1 MAQGQGMGLRILDRY
16 LAGAVIGGTLLTL
29 GVLLPLLGFFLLAN
43 ELEQVGVAGYRLQE
57 ALLFMVLSLPRYAYQ
72 VFPIATLIGALLGLG
87 ALANRSELVAMRA
100 AGVSVGRIAGAGLLG
115 GLLLA
120 AGAMLVGEVVAPP
133 AEQRALELKRA
144 ALSGEVT
151 QRTDSGFWA
160 VDQGSYINIREILS
174 GTSLRDI
181 FIYQADNAAG
191 TLIATHAEGA
201 RYHGGQWVLEGL
213 SRSRVSM
220 DGVQVER
227 LPNAAWNSLLD
238 PGILEIVVVDPRI
251 LPVWGL
257 WKYIRFMTV
266 NAQDASNY
274 QVIFWGRVLYPLL
287 TLSMVLVAIPVL
299 LGSARSRG
307 TGVRA
312 FFAVLVG
319 ILYYLVSKT
328 FSYLALL
335 YGLSPLAA
343 ALAPPLLFIGAAIL
357 LLRRVG

>member
-1 MAQGQGMGLRILDRY
+1 MGLRILDRY
-16 LAGAVIGGTLLTL
+16 LAWAVIAGTLLTL
-29 GVLLPLLGFFLLAN
+29 GVLLPLLGFFVLAN
-43 ELEQVGVAGYRLQE
+43 ELEQVGVAGYRLQD

-115 GLLLA
+115 GVLLA
-120 AGAMLVGEVVAPP
+120 AGAMLIGEVVAPV
-133 AEQRALELKRA
+133 AEQRGIEIKRA
-144 ALSGEVT
+144 ALSGAVT
-151 QRTDSGFWA
+151 QQTESGFWA
-160 VDQGSYINIREILS
+160 IDQGTYINIREILS

-191 TLIATHAEGA
+191 TLIATHAQGA
-201 RYHGGQWVLEGL
+201 RYQNHQWVLEGL

-227 LPNAAWNSLLD
+227 LPNAVWSSLLN
-238 PGILEIVVVDPRI
+238 PGILEVVVVDPRI

-343 ALAPPLLFIGAAIL
+343 ALAPPVLFIGAALL